1 MVDRL
6 VLENA
11 ARKKGFTVIAGVDEA
26 GRGALF
32 GPVVAGAVIL
42 KDGKELEPY
51 RDSKKLSE
59 NRREELFE
67 KLRED
72 GHLCGVGVVSAGEI
86 DRTDI
91 LRATLKAM
99 ALAVMDLPVS
109 PQWLL
114 VDGLHAP
121 DVSCPGEVV
130 VGGDDRSSSIA
141 AASIL
146 AKVTRDRMIR
156 RFDGE
161 YPEYG
166 LMRNKGYGT
175 AQHFNALRKYGPT
188 PLHRLSFKGVS
199 GEGTLWH

>member
-11 ARKKGFTVIAGVDEA
+11 LRKKGITVIAGVDEA

-42 KDGKELEPY
+42 RDGMDLDQY

-59 NRREELFE
+59 KRREKLFE
-67 KLRED
+67 KLSED
-72 GHLCGVGVVSAGEI
+72 GHQCGVGVVSAKEI
-86 DRTDI
+86 DRTNI
-91 LRATLKAM
+91 LKATLKAM

-114 VDGLHAP
+114 VDGLHSP
-121 DVSCPGEVV
+121 DVSCPSEVV
-130 VGGDDRSSSIA
+130 VGGDDKSSSIA

-146 AKVTRDRMIR
+146 AKVTRDRLIR
-156 RFDGE
+156 RLDGE

-166 LMRNKGYGT
+166 LMSNKGYGT
-175 AQHFNALRKYGPT
+175 PRHFEALRQYGPT

-199 GEGTLWH
+199 GEELWH